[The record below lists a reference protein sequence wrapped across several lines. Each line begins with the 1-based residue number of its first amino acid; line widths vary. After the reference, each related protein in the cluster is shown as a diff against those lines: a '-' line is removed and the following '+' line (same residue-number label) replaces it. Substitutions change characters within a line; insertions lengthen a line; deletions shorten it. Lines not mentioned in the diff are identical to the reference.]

1 MRAVDLLVNELLP
14 EKYRSTDRR
23 YTKKEINDLVR
34 EVVRENPD
42 AYADLIDGI
51 KELGRQSVY
60 FGGAT
65 FTLDDFEPGFDK
77 DAMLAEMDG
86 KIALLRRKGLP
97 DKEFRKQRMAIYA
110 DYAERMTRAAMDA
123 GNRRGSNLAGVV
135 ESGARGN
142 PAQYRAMTAT
152 PALYT
157 DYKDEPIDMFVRRS
171 FSDGIRPIDFLA
183 SSFGTR
189 RGIISTKSSTADAGD
204 LSKQLNNAVSSIV
217 VRTVK
222 SPTDNAILLD
232 TKDDS
237 LRYRVLARPTA
248 GYDAGTLID
257 REVEAKLRAQG
268 GRVMVYSPLSEL
280 MENGISGEAYG
291 MSPEGIVPRPGYHV
305 GATAGNAIG
314 QPMAQGS
321 LNQKH
326 TGGAYTGGKRIF
338 SGYDYI
344 SQFVQVPDSF
354 KDRAAVSERLGRVT
368 RIEPAPHGGNYVW
381 VDEER
386 HYALPGLD
394 VIVKEGDEVE
404 PGDALSDGIIHPRDM
419 IRLRGLGEGRRYFAN
434 RFKQLLDDSGQE
446 ASLRNTEVLAR
457 GIVDAVQITDD
468 EGWEDYLP
476 DDIVSYNRIAARWT
490 PRKGY
495 RMTRTD
501 RESMDRYLEAPLL
514 HYSIGTRLT
523 PRMLADLKE
532 AGYEEIPTH
541 DRPPPFEPL
550 QVRLRTTAF
559 ETSDDWLA
567 RTNTS
572 YLKTNLAQSA
582 QRGYDTNIKSN
593 PNPYPRIAYGEGFG
607 DRAGETGEF

>member
-14 EKYRSTDRR
+14 EKYRATDRR
-23 YTKKEINDLVR
+23 YTKKEINNLVR
-34 EVVRENPD
+34 DVVREDPD

-77 DAMLAEMDG
+77 DGMLAEMDG
-86 KIALLRRKGLP
+86 KIMLLKRKGLP
-97 DKEFRKQRMAIYA
+97 DKEFRKRRMAIYA
-110 DYAERMTRAAMDA
+110 DYAERMTKASMDA
-123 GNRRGSNLAGVV
+123 GNLRGSNLAGVV

-142 PAQYRAMTAT
+142 PAQYRAMVAT

-157 DYKDEPIDMFVRRS
+157 DYKNDPIDMFVRRS
-171 FSDGIRPIDFLA
+171 FGEGIRPIDFLA

-204 LSKQLNNAVSSIV
+204 LSKQLNNAASSIV
-217 VRTVK
+217 VRSVK
-222 SPTDNAILLD
+222 SPSDNGILLD
-232 TKDDS
+232 VEDPS
-237 LRYRVLARPTA
+237 LRYRVLARPVA

-257 REVEAKLRAQG
+257 REVEAKLHATG
-268 GRVMVYSPLSEL
+268 GRVMVYSPLSEI
-280 MENGISGEAYG
+280 MEDGISGEAYG
-291 MSPEGIVPRPGYHV
+291 MSADGIVPRPGFHA

-321 LNQKH
+321 LNEKH
-326 TGGAYTGGKRIF
+326 TGGAFTGGKRVF

-354 KDRAAVSERLGRVT
+354 KDRAAVAERLGKVT
-368 RIEPAPHGGNYVW
+368 RIEEAPHGGHYVW
-381 VDEER
+381 VDDER

-394 VIVKEGDEVE
+394 VTVKEGDEVE

-419 IRLRGLGEGRRYFAN
+419 IRLRGLGEGRRYFSK

-468 EGWEDYLP
+468 EGWEDHLP
-476 DDIVSYNRIAARWT
+476 DDIVSYNRIAVRWT
-490 PRKGY
+490 PREGH
-495 RMTRTD
+495 RMTRPD
-501 RESMDRYLEAPLL
+501 RESQDRYLEVPLL

-523 PRMLADLKE
+523 PRMIADLKE
-532 AGYEEIPTH
+532 AGYDEIPTH
-541 DRPPPFEPL
+541 DRPPPFEPV
-550 QVRLRTTAF
+550 QVRLRTTAY

-567 RTNTS
+567 RTNSS

-582 QRGYDTNIKSN
+582 QRGYDTNIQSN

-607 DRAGETGEF
+607 DRVEETGEF